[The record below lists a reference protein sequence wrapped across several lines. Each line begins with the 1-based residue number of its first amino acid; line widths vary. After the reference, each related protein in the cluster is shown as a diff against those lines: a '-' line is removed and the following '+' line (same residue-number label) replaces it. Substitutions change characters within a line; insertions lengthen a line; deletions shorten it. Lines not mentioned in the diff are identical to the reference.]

1 MLKPKSTPNVL
12 GPSRVQTRPFYY
24 ENQSNKQSSRVQ
36 TQPFHYENQSIK
48 QTKQGTLNP
57 FIILLLLN
65 PNRSPYLSDQ
75 QLRALKSVRGGVRI
89 ERQ

>member
-1 MLKPKSTPNVL
+1 MKIN
-12 GPSRVQTRPFYY
+12 QT
-24 ENQSNKQSSRVQ
+24 NKQSSRVQ

-75 QLRALKSVRGGVRI
+75 QLRALKSVRVGVRI